1 MMTQDILIVNNIKK
15 EAIKDHYETQ
25 LQVIND
31 EMTLNILHII
41 STSSRE
47 LNIHNWDLERIN
59 TNRTI
64 SNSTNSWEGQT
75 SYNLRYVRAL
85 LEWSLDNVDCGP
97 SVSMFT
103 LLYST
108 WQLDLID
115 SVPGSRLT

>member
-59 TNRTI
+59 TNRT
-64 SNSTNSWEGQT
+64 NSSNSWEGQT
-75 SYNLRYVRAL
+75 FN
-85 LEWSLDNVDCGP
+85 N
-97 SVSMFT
+97 
-103 LLYST
+103 
-108 WQLDLID
+108 
-115 SVPGSRLT
+115 